1 MTDPLENAY
10 PEIGYQTVEWDM
22 LKPPDE
28 RVMPLTHTNRL
39 KLSEISVRTDRNLT
53 EYSLVDS
60 VGNTYTE
67 ADLNEAPDTV
77 DPASVDDVVSEIAS
91 SDGKSQ
97 RVALAQLAKMAA
109 ASPDECIPAVDL
121 MVELLSDSLPA
132 VQGEALGVLTRIA
145 ESEPERTR
153 TGVEPAL
160 QLVDESTHSLLRNEA
175 VQFLAEF
182 GEHDPTA
189 VTDAVPQLAALLRD
203 DSTDTDSAARILAS
217 VGASQPDAL
226 VDVVPKLEL
235 FLETEPE
242 RAHVW
247 VLGAIGRLSKE
258 HANITVEVVPTA
270 GELLSA
276 DQYTIRSNAAGVLAD
291 IAEEYPT
298 EVKIWVPDVIELME
312 DPDEQV
318 RYNATST
325 LARVAKEHPD
335 TVSPATE
342 ELLDVLDD
350 DLADTRF
357 NACWAL
363 KRVNA
368 TSALEPLTELAATDP
383 DEDVRSVAQV
393 AIDGIE
399 E

>member
-10 PEIGYQTVEWDM
+10 PEVGYQTVEWDM

-39 KLSEISVRTDRNLT
+39 KLSEMSVRTDTELT
-53 EYSLVDS
+53 QYSLVDS
-60 VGNTYTE
+60 LGNTYTE
-67 ADLNEAPDTV
+67 EDLNEAPDTV
-77 DPASVDDVVSEIAS
+77 DSVNVDEAVSEIAS
-91 SDGKSQ
+91 ADGKSK
-97 RVALAQLAKMAA
+97 RVALAHLATMAA
-109 ASPDECIPAVDL
+109 AAPDECTPAVEL

-132 VQGEALGVLTRIA
+132 VQGEALGILTRIA

-153 TGVEPAL
+153 AGVEPAI
-160 QLVDESTHSLLRNEA
+160 QLVDDSTHSLLRNEA
-175 VQFLAEF
+175 IQFLAEF
-182 GEHDPTA
+182 ADHDPTA

-203 DSTDTDSAARILAS
+203 ESTNTDSTARILAS

-226 VDVVPKLEL
+226 IDVVPKLEL
-235 FLETEPE
+235 FLETEPK

-258 HANITVEVVPTA
+258 HANITVEVIPTA

-276 DQYTIRSNAAGVLAD
+276 EQHTIRSNAAGVLAD
-291 IAEEYPT
+291 LADEYPT
-298 EVKIWVPDVIELME
+298 AVKPWVPNIIELM
-312 DPDEQV
+312 DDSDEQV
-318 RYNATST
+318 RYNATSA

-335 TVSPATE
+335 TVRPATE
-342 ELLDVLDD
+342 ALLAALDD

-363 KRVNA
+363 KRLNV
-368 TSALEPLTELAATDP
+368 TSALEPLSELAATDP

-393 AIDGIE
+393 AIDSIE

>member
-10 PEIGYQTVEWDM
+10 PKVGYQTVEWDM

-28 RVMPLTHTNRL
+28 RVIPLTHTNRL
-39 KLSEISVRTDRNLT
+39 KLSEMSVRTDRNLT

-60 VGNTYTE
+60 LGNTYSE
-67 ADLNEAPDTV
+67 ADLNETPDIV
-77 DPASVDDVVSEIAS
+77 DSARVNEVVSDIAS

-97 RVALAQLAKMAA
+97 RVALAHLTKMAVK
-109 ASPDECIPAVDL
+109 SPDECIPAVDL
-121 MVELLSDSLPA
+121 MIELLGNSHPA
-132 VQGEALGVLTRIA
+132 VQGEALEILTRVA
-145 ESEPERTR
+145 ESDPERTR
-153 TGVEPAL
+153 AGVEPAL
-160 QLVDESTHSLLRNEA
+160 QLVNESTHSLLRNEA
-175 VQFLAEF
+175 IQFLAEF
-182 GEHDPTA
+182 GDPDPT
-189 VTDAVPQLAALLRD
+189 VITDAVPQLAALLRD
-203 DSTDTDSAARILAS
+203 ESTDTDSAARILAS
-217 VGASQPDAL
+217 IGASQPDAL

-258 HANITVEVVPTA
+258 HANLTVEVVPTA

-276 DQYTIRSNAAGVLAD
+276 EQYTIRSNAAGVLAD

-298 EVKIWVPDVIELME
+298 EVKPWVPDVIELIE

-335 TVSPATE
+335 TVRPATE
-342 ELLDVLDD
+342 ELLAVLDD

-363 KRVNA
+363 KRLNA
-368 TSALEPLTELAATDP
+368 TSALEALTELAATDP

-393 AIDGIE
+393 TIDSIDE
-399 E
+399 